1 MRRRDF
7 VKLFAG
13 SATTWPL
20 AARAQQGEQVRRIG
34 MLWPFSADDP
44 RGKAS
49 LAALQQALRQLG
61 WTEGRNLRIDAR
73 WFAGNPD
80 DNRKNAAELIA
91 LAPDLIFAPGGAA
104 AATIAAGNP
113 IIPVVFA
120 IVPTRSALASS
131 KIQWTGRRQR
141 HGLPRSN
148 TASDEMGGI
157 AQSRSHRASSGW
169 RSFGIRHNR
178 DRPVGRRSG
187 RGAVIRCGVKSDQR
201 Q

>member
-91 LAPDLIFAPGGAA
+91 LAPDLIF
-104 AATIAAGNP
+104 
-113 IIPVVFA
+113 FA
-120 IVPTRSALASS
+120 RKQAE
-131 KIQWTGRRQR
+131 
-141 HGLPRSN
+141 PRSVCKHP
-148 TASDEMGGI
+148 S
-157 AQSRSHRASSGW
+157 SHGS
-169 RSFGIRHNR
+169 I
-178 DRPVGRRSG
+178 DRFAFTP
-187 RGAVIRCGVKSDQR
+187 
-201 Q
+201 